1 MRKYKL
7 TPEHE
12 ARFPEWRDRWVKIG
26 LSTERAD
33 FDRAETAVRG
43 MYRAAGLDEPLG
55 VLRMGSPYSAI
66 LGGYYAHAILS
77 ALIPQQVEWQVE
89 RQVRQQV
96 RQQVERQVMQ
106 QVERQVELDKIEKTF
121 GLSVHDY
128 RGASLWPAWPA
139 YVSFLIEHG
148 LISADTQAVAN
159 YLLDQE
165 IAETCG
171 LVWFS
176 SAVAAI
182 SDRPECIN
190 LDAEGRLHCETGP
203 AIRYPD
209 GWSLYAWHGTVLPER
224 WIMERATIDP
234 TEILREENVELRAAG
249 AACIGW
255 PRMLTALD
263 YKIIDADPDPMHGEL
278 IELRLEGLPKPGR
291 FLKAWCPRNGDI
303 VEGVPDN
310 IKTVIEAQAWRVGLT
325 PAEFSYPT
333 VRT

>member
-1 MRKYKL
+1 
-7 TPEHE
+7 
-12 ARFPEWRDRWVKIG
+12 
-26 LSTERAD
+26 
-33 FDRAETAVRG
+33 
-43 MYRAAGLDEPLG
+43 
-55 VLRMGSPYSAI
+55 
-66 LGGYYAHAILS
+66 
-77 ALIPQQVEWQVE
+77 
-89 RQVRQQV
+89 
-96 RQQVERQVMQ
+96 
-106 QVERQVELDKIEKTF
+106 
-121 GLSVHDY
+121 
-128 RGASLWPAWPA
+128 
-139 YVSFLIEHG
+139 
-148 LISADTQAVAN
+148 
-159 YLLDQE
+159 
-165 IAETCG
+165 
-171 LVWFS
+171 VWFS